1 MYLEKV
7 TLYGFKTFRTET
19 ELLLSPKVTCIVGP
33 NGSGKSNIVD
43 GIRWALGEH
52 RLSFLRASSMEDL
65 IFSGSAFKKPV
76 SVASVKLTFNNEDRT
91 FPVVNTPRVSIERR
105 IYRSKESGYYLNGN
119 PIRLQD
125 VMKIFYSAGIF
136 NHMYAIVSQGKVS
149 EILLA
154 KPEQKKNLIEQVA
167 GVAVF
172 KKQKRE
178 ALKKLAETEQNL
190 LRVKDLLNE
199 LRKRANKVISE
210 SKKAHIYYF
219 LNDRLKQLES
229 ILFNYYL
236 SRMSKE
242 IVLLESGVK
251 DIETEIKEL
260 EEKLVERENALT
272 NLNDEKRKLEE
283 EVDAVRRKREN
294 LRVEEAK
301 LSEKENRLEEQK
313 ELLEEK
319 VAQANRE
326 IEKIDR
332 TVQYVSEEYKK
343 LLSEKT
349 RIENLLQKEK
359 EELAKVEKEF
369 ARINEEVAPIIA
381 QEKENERKLSLLRD
395 ERLKKE
401 KEISAIDSAISHT
414 KEKITELKMLI
425 QSAENMHIEDVGALK
440 EMLASLQKEVEDLEN
455 KKEKMSQEVA
465 LARYKISE
473 LNSFIARYMPGKRKF
488 KEGTLG
494 SIVRVENIAEKI
506 GEELE
511 NFVVEKTEDLKNKKN
526 GGFFVKENLVKFR
539 IKEDASIRPISV
551 SSEFLQGIYEA
562 DTLKDAVKFFKENAE
577 SLFIKKIITRDGFVL
592 FSPFEVKVNAGILIN
607 EKKKEL
613 NALVDRKNTLLKDI
627 SEISIQIKNKKAKM
641 REVEERIRA
650 AEEKLKKRSET
661 LSKAP
666 LIDGMEK
673 SLTEQRS
680 KKSALESEVKRILS
694 EIEKLQSA
702 SKQNEL
708 KEKANL
714 LRKEIYNKKL
724 RIKDIEYNLSRT
736 NEELKRKENK
746 KSGLQNRK
754 ALLEKDI
761 KSAKEQ
767 LENVEKEI
775 LQNENALNKVKID
788 LSEAEKEEKSLREK
802 LVSISEE
809 VKRHT
814 VEISRLTE
822 QKENL
827 FRKMEKQNVKLAE
840 KKTKVQSIKEQMA
853 EKGLKE
859 KEVSYAVDERKI
871 RIEIASVK
879 AKINELGAIDFTS
892 VGEEES
898 IKEELEKKESVYKD
912 VLSSKKELEK
922 FIEEL
927 DKKAKE
933 EFEKTLSGVEK
944 YFSEFFRKMFKGGE
958 ASIERIFDEYDE
970 VSGIEISVRLPGKR
984 KQSLPLLSGGE
995 KSLTA
1000 LAFLFAIFKV
1010 KPAPFY
1016 VLDEVDAAL
1025 DEENVVKFSELLSEE
1040 SSFAQFIVIT
1050 HNKET
1055 MQRADMLYGITMQED
1070 GISKAVSLKLV

>member
-65 IFSGSAFKKPV
+65 IFSGSAFKKPL

-105 IYRSKESGYYLNGN
+105 IYRSRESGYFLNGN

-219 LNDRLKQLES
+219 LNDRLKQLEG

-251 DIETEIKEL
+251 DIEVEIREL
-260 EEKLVERENALT
+260 EEKLTERQSALS

-283 EVDAVRRKREN
+283 EVDTVRRRREN

-332 TVQYVSEEYKK
+332 TIQYVSEEYKK

-349 RIENLLQKEK
+349 RIENLLQKER

-369 ARINEEVAPIIA
+369 ARVNEEVAPIIA
-381 QEKENERKLSLLRD
+381 QEKENERKLSSLRD

-425 QSAENMHIEDVGALK
+425 QSAESVHIEDTGALK
-440 EMLASLQKEVEDLEN
+440 EMLTSLQKEVEDLEN
-455 KKEKMSQEVA
+455 KKEKMSEEVA
-465 LARYKISE
+465 LTRYKISE
-473 LNSFIARYMPGKRKF
+473 LNNFIARYMPGKRKF
-488 KEGTLG
+488 KDGTLG
-494 SIVRVENIAEKI
+494 SIVQVENIAEKI

-511 NFVVEKTEDLKNKKN
+511 NFVVEKAEDLKNKKN

-539 IKEDASIRPISV
+539 IKEDASVRPISV

-627 SEISIQIKNKKAKM
+627 SEISVQIKNKKAKI

-650 AEEKLKKRSET
+650 AEGNLKKRSET

-673 SLTEQRS
+673 SLTEQVS
-680 KKSALESEVKRILS
+680 KKTALESEVKRILS

-702 SKQNEL
+702 NKQNEL

-724 RIKDIEYNLSRT
+724 HIKDIEYNLSRT

-746 KSGLQNRK
+746 KSGLWNRK
-754 ALLEKDI
+754 ALLKKDI
-761 KSAKEQ
+761 ESAKEQ
-767 LENVEKEI
+767 LESVEKEI

-788 LSEAEKEEKSLREK
+788 LLEAEKEEKSLREK

-944 YFSEFFRKMFKGGE
+944 YFAEFFRKMFKGGE

>member
-52 RLSFLRASSMEDL
+52 HLSFLRASSMEDL

-260 EEKLVERENALT
+260 EEKLTERENALT

-425 QSAENMHIEDVGALK
+425 QSAESMHIEDAGALK

-627 SEISIQIKNKKAKM
+627 SEISIQIKNKKAKI

-650 AEEKLKKRSET
+650 AKEKLKKRSET
-661 LSKAP
+661 LSKAS

-802 LVSISEE
+802 LVGISEE

>member
-272 NLNDEKRKLEE
+272 DLNDEKRKLEE

-627 SEISIQIKNKKAKM
+627 SEISIQIKNKKAKI
-641 REVEERIRA
+641 REVEERMRA
-650 AEEKLKKRSET
+650 AKEKLKKRSET
-661 LSKAP
+661 LSKAS

-788 LSEAEKEEKSLREK
+788 LSDAEKEEKSLREK

>member
-1 MYLEKV
+1 M
-7 TLYGFKTFRTET
+7 
-19 ELLLSPKVTCIVGP
+19 
-33 NGSGKSNIVD
+33 
-43 GIRWALGEH
+43 
-52 RLSFLRASSMEDL
+52 
-65 IFSGSAFKKPV
+65 
-76 SVASVKLTFNNEDRT
+76 
-91 FPVVNTPRVSIERR
+91 
-105 IYRSKESGYYLNGN
+105 
-119 PIRLQD
+119 
-125 VMKIFYSAGIF
+125 
-136 NHMYAIVSQGKVS
+136 
-149 EILLA
+149 
-154 KPEQKKNLIEQVA
+154 
-167 GVAVF
+167 
-172 KKQKRE
+172 
-178 ALKKLAETEQNL
+178 
-190 LRVKDLLNE
+190 
-199 LRKRANKVISE
+199 
-210 SKKAHIYYF
+210 
-219 LNDRLKQLES
+219 
-229 ILFNYYL
+229 
-236 SRMSKE
+236 
-242 IVLLESGVK
+242 
-251 DIETEIKEL
+251 
-260 EEKLVERENALT
+260 
-272 NLNDEKRKLEE
+272 
-283 EVDAVRRKREN
+283 
-294 LRVEEAK
+294 
-301 LSEKENRLEEQK
+301 
-313 ELLEEK
+313 
-319 VAQANRE
+319 
-326 IEKIDR
+326 
-332 TVQYVSEEYKK
+332 
-343 LLSEKT
+343 
-349 RIENLLQKEK
+349 
-359 EELAKVEKEF
+359 
-369 ARINEEVAPIIA
+369 
-381 QEKENERKLSLLRD
+381 
-395 ERLKKE
+395 
-401 KEISAIDSAISHT
+401 
-414 KEKITELKMLI
+414 
-425 QSAENMHIEDVGALK
+425 
-440 EMLASLQKEVEDLEN
+440 
-455 KKEKMSQEVA
+455 
-465 LARYKISE
+465 
-473 LNSFIARYMPGKRKF
+473 
-488 KEGTLG
+488 
-494 SIVRVENIAEKI
+494 
-506 GEELE
+506 
-511 NFVVEKTEDLKNKKN
+511 
-526 GGFFVKENLVKFR
+526 
-539 IKEDASIRPISV
+539 
-551 SSEFLQGIYEA
+551 
-562 DTLKDAVKFFKENAE
+562 
-577 SLFIKKIITRDGFVL
+577 
-592 FSPFEVKVNAGILIN
+592 
-607 EKKKEL
+607 
-613 NALVDRKNTLLKDI
+613 
-627 SEISIQIKNKKAKM
+627 
-641 REVEERIRA
+641 RA
-650 AEEKLKKRSET
+650 AKEKLKKRSET
-661 LSKAP
+661 LSKAL

>member
-260 EEKLVERENALT
+260 EEKLVERENTLT

-369 ARINEEVAPIIA
+369 ARVNEEVAPIIT

-627 SEISIQIKNKKAKM
+627 SDISIQIKNKKAKI
-641 REVEERIRA
+641 REVEERMRA
-650 AEEKLKKRSET
+650 AKEKLKKRSET
-661 LSKAP
+661 LSKAS

-673 SLTEQRS
+673 SLTEQVS
-680 KKSALESEVKRILS
+680 KKTALESEVKRILS

-708 KEKANL
+708 KEKAIL

-724 RIKDIEYNLSRT
+724 HIKDIEYNLSRT

-746 KSGLQNRK
+746 KGGLQNRK
-754 ALLEKDI
+754 ALLKKDI

-859 KEVSYAVDERKI
+859 KQVSYAVDERKI